1 MGVAQPVTR
10 GRSAGFENGKKKNPR
25 GKNGDCYGG
34 ISFVLLF
41 LERRMCPMVQNPKI
55 NKKSTGWP
63 KPRGYAIS
71 IVCEVS
77 RNARGNRKTLN
88 EQTSLKTKPE
98 IQAVFILLI
107 NQPEL

>member
-1 MGVAQPVTR
+1 MGVAQPATR
-10 GRSAGFENGKKKNPR
+10 GRSAGFENGKKRIPAER
-25 GKNGDCYGG
+25 MG
-34 ISFVLLF
+34 IAMAASRLSLF
-41 LERRMCPMVQNPKI
+41 IERSMCPMVQNPNI